1 VLDRTKPKAAERV
14 TALVRQLL
22 AKRNLDR
29 PVSADESLT
38 ACGLSSL
45 DVVNL
50 MLAVEGEFG
59 IKIPDRDMTP
69 TNFRS
74 IASIA
79 ALVGALSSE
88 PAPAGG

>member
-1 VLDRTKPKAAERV
+1 VLDRTEHKAAERV

-29 PVSADESLT
+29 PVGADESLT

-50 MLAVEGEFG
+50 MLAVEGEFA

-74 IASIA
+74 IASIE
-79 ALVGALSSE
+79 ALVRALSSE
-88 PAPAGG
+88 PMPANG